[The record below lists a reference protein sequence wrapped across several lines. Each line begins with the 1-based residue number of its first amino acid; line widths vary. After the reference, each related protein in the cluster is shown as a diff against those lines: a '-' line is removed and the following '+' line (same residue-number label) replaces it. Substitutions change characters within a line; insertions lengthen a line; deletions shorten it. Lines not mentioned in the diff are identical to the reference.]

1 MRIEIRHL
9 RTLCAIADTGSLGKA
24 ARALGISQP
33 AMSAQLRRLE
43 QMLGGELF
51 ERSSAGVELN
61 ELGLDVVDQAREIL
75 ARVDALSRRPSGPSG
90 LDCVKLRLGATITPV
105 LSGLVTR
112 MAQAHPEIT
121 VTVKSE
127 YAIGTLLELLE
138 EDRLDAA
145 LVLDYPG
152 RELRDSA
159 TIASRAF
166 TTEPAF
172 VALPADHPLA
182 QRVEVPLAELAEDA
196 WFVTPDDGAGWP
208 EVFYDACAQAGFRPI
223 RTHEFLDQKNLYN
236 LIAAG
241 VGVSA
246 CQPTTKPFY
255 GMVIRPIE
263 GSPIRNRQLLAW
275 RRDGPAAALA
285 PALHRFATETY
296 RELIAQT
303 PHYHAWAQRH
313 QAR

>member
-1 MRIEIRHL
+1 
-9 RTLCAIADTGSLGKA
+9 GSLGKA

-43 QMLGGELF
+43 QMLGGTLF
-51 ERSSAGVELN
+51 DRGSGGVELT
-61 ELGLDVVDQAREIL
+61 EFGLEVVDQARDIL
-75 ARVDALSRRPSGPSG
+75 DRVDALARPRSGPTGVDS
-90 LDCVKLRLGATITPV
+90 VTLRLGATITPV
-105 LSGLVTR
+105 LSGVVTR
-112 MAQAHPEIT
+112 MAQAHPEVTI
-121 VTVKSE
+121 TVKSE
-127 YAIGTLLELLE
+127 YAIGALLELLE

-152 RELRDSA
+152 REMRDTA

-166 TTEPAF
+166 TFEPAF

-182 QRVEVPLAELAEDA
+182 QRVEVPLAELAGEA

-208 EVFYDACAQAGFRPI
+208 DVFYEACAQAGFRPI
-223 RTHEFLDQKNLYN
+223 RTHEFLDQKNLYH

-241 VGVSA
+241 MGVSA

-255 GMVIRPIE
+255 GMVVRPIE

-275 RRDGPAAALA
+275 RRDSPAAPLA
-285 PALHRFATETY
+285 AALHRFATEAY
-296 RELIAQT
+296 RDLIA
-303 PHYHAWAQRH
+303 P
-313 QAR
+313 